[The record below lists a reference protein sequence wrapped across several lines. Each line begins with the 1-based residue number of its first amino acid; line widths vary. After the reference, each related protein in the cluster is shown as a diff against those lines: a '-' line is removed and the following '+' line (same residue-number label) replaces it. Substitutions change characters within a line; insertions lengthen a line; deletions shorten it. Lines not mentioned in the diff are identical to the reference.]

1 MSIPPRYWPIA
12 IPICADGLL
21 EAEHATC
28 DLTAITEDELD
39 LQDEGVAFALAT
51 LQDNQ
56 ITHARVSD
64 LPQIA
69 ERARLAL
76 KF

>member
-1 MSIPPRYWPIA
+1 MLRKYWPTA
-12 IPICADGLL
+12 TPRSRRGLL

-39 LQDEGVAFALAT
+39 LQDEGIGFALAT

-56 ITHARVSD
+56 ITHARVGD
-64 LPQIA
+64 LPKIA
-69 ERARLAL
+69 ARARLDL
-76 KF
+76 RP